1 MPHLENNLFF
11 YAFLLYLLSSVVYLA
26 VFWFRA
32 ERAYRLALV
41 IFAVALILHTAA
53 LLVRSIEGSR
63 MPFASMYEFI
73 LVFSWGTAALYLF
86 GCWKYK
92 IHITGVLVLPLEILF
107 LGYALTVKTEAQPL
121 VPALQSIWLQLHV
134 AAAVFAYGLF
144 ALSFAASA
152 LYLIFQKG
160 KDDYFIAARSLDK
173 LIYYF
178 IAAGFP
184 FMTLVII
191 TGAIWAEEAWGTWWN
206 WDPKETWALVTWLIY
221 ALYLH
226 FRRTKQWSGR
236 AAAWVALAGF
246 IAVIFTLFGVT
257 LLMPGAHSY

>member
-1 MPHLENNLFF
+1 MPNLENNLFF
-11 YAFLLYLLSSVVYLA
+11 FAFLLYLFSSIIYLA

-32 ERAYRLALV
+32 ERAYRSALV
-41 IFAVALILHTAA
+41 IFVLAFILHTIALAA
-53 LLVRSIEGSR
+53 RSIEGSR
-63 MPFASMYEFI
+63 LPFASMYEFM
-73 LVFSWGTAALYLF
+73 LVFSWGLAVLYLF
-86 GCWKYK
+86 GCWRYK
-92 IHITGVLVLPLEILF
+92 IHISGVLVLPLEILL
-107 LGYALTVKTEAQPL
+107 LGYALTVKTEVDPL

-134 AAAVFAYGLF
+134 ATAIFAYGLF

-152 LYLIFQKG
+152 LYLIQKG
-160 KDDYFIAARSLDK
+160 KDGFFIPAKSLDII
-173 LIYYF
+173 IYNF

-191 TGAIWAEEAWGTWWN
+191 TGAIWAEEAWGTWWS

-226 FRRTKQWSGR
+226 FRRAKQWSGR
-236 AAAWVALAGF
+236 AAAWVSLAGF
-246 IAVIFTLFGVT
+246 AAVIFTMIGVT